1 MLKNIKED
9 LEAKNKKMDSVS
21 PEMLHAIL
29 KFENLNNFDKNINP
43 DTLSKEVEM
52 LSVNMNDRKRKLRS
66 ARRKQSIYN

>member
-1 MLKNIKED
+1 
-9 LEAKNKKMDSVS
+9 MDSVS

-29 KFENLNNFDKNINP
+29 KFENLNNFDKKVDP
-43 DTLSKEVEM
+43 TSLSKEVDM